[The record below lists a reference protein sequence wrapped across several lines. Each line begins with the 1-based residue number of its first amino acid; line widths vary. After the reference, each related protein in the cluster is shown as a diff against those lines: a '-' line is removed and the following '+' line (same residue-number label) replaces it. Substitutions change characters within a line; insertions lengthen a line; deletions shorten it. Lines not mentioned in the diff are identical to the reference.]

1 LSCLTKFRYVYFF
14 QKFHQL
20 ENKCLFYKLREEN
33 AETIIRVQEGNVIL
47 KLVEIVQII
56 FSVLFVKVF
65 DMFIFFSRT
74 QQLEKCIFC
83 ELGERMLE

>member
-65 DMFIFFSRT
+65 DMFIFF
-74 QQLEKCIFC
+74 Q
-83 ELGERMLE
+83 ELNNLKNVFF